1 MPAPAIG
8 MLIATGLIVAGL
20 GGALLVIIALLLRIS
35 RALTA
40 AGELLGALPE
50 MLGPLDP
57 VVGRLASALVRLRTL
72 VDSDFAPNG

>member
-8 MLIATGLIVAGL
+8 MLIATALIVVGL
-20 GGALLVIIALLLRIS
+20 GAGLLVIIALLFRIS
-35 RALTA
+35 SALTA

-57 VVGRLASALVRLRTL
+57 VVGRLAGALVRLRSL
-72 VDSDFAPNG
+72 VDSDFVPHG

>member
-8 MLIATGLIVAGL
+8 MLVATGLLVLGL

-35 RALTA
+35 GALATA
-40 AGELLGALPE
+40 GNLLGALPE

-57 VVGRLASALVRLRTL
+57 VTGRLAGALVRLRTL
-72 VDSDFAPNG
+72 VDPDFVPHG